1 MSPIDSQ
8 LPMPTGP
15 SQGGGGGSIA
25 LNTLIDYIIQR
36 TYAEM
41 SVLSELLPR
50 KSDMERKIEIVQFSQ
65 RTRQLFVRLLALV
78 KWANSASKVDKCGE
92 ICNFLEQQSLL
103 FVETA
108 DAMAKMARETL
119 VNARLP
125 NFPLPYAVDV
135 LTTGTYPRLPTCIR
149 DKIVPADP
157 ITVTEK
163 RLTLQ
168 RLSQVIQY
176 RLVCSELP
184 PQMRR
189 LKIENGRVK
198 FLVEYEFEVTLTL
211 MGDSHNIPW
220 RLLDIDI
227 LVEDHQTGDGKS
239 LVHSLQVNYIHRLV
253 QSRLLDNEKPLHDLY
268 RMLHSFCL
276 SLQLEVLHSQIQRLV
291 RERLGDSVR
300 VEDYTP
306 GKCLVISYWRD
317 QIKKDKES
325 SVYKL
330 SVHVSKE
337 DEGKPLQISHSPLM
351 TLEEARKVG
360 ISIRSEH
367 LSIEKLIIQTIE
379 VRTHAKLKEF
389 AKDLQKYV
397 DGPCEIKDVPAIL
410 HVPILNP
417 HTSAE
422 VLRVAIDIQ
431 RGTFLTSVPCSN
443 HPVIQEIE
451 ENLNNE
457 RRHLDKQIAKL
468 RSELALLRCEKSV
481 QQLPASSHRQ
491 LPFINFAGHPLES
504 LSKHKLYVR
513 VPKQTSY
520 AVVVEVEDAPPKSFV
535 YKYYLLE
542 MATASAENIDN
553 TLVEDNGAV
562 KPFLKANHLTPIN
575 IFSLTHGPYA
585 TVFSENDEYELDSIS
600 RKRKLLLGDKD
611 GPSPKMRKESPY
623 FVAPLAFLLAHCEEK
638 LPFVALTEELTKRN
652 IPHQGI
658 QVDGEGSCMTLTVM
672 DLPNCKGCTQEAMDE
687 LRKNLLCN
695 KFRIQVRPTR
705 NWIVEFVFTN
715 CPIKTTSPKEQ
726 GPIQRVYFSFDLN
739 TDQASKT
746 IQDLLDEWA
755 LVANLYQAVYNFSHF
770 YNDSRTG
777 LQKLI
782 EVRSYNYR
790 KLTIVYGVTMTSLVN
805 IFWRSDTKS
814 FHITLGTCGQNST
827 TINPHVLVITQLE
840 EELNS
845 SKSADAVANLVQLLN
860 DTWSPLTSI
869 NKLSTS
875 PLLGGSTHPKQSM
888 LSFTIIPQSTT
899 HVRIAF
905 RNVSCVDVHFRSGK
919 MVAVRDGAISLF
931 DTNKV
936 IDGFSP
942 TPGLKAFLN
951 MFVDETV
958 TGNHPR
964 RRSTTEDDHPM
975 SPIVMDSFDSFL
987 PQNPSVGS
995 PASRPR
1001 QDGNLRFQNPMTPP
1015 SNPHTPASPSTSRI
1029 SSGYAS
1035 SPAAAFSLSSPP
1047 SLPPQ
1052 VAQSPSA
1059 ALISTPS
1066 PSTLLGQGGS
1076 PGNPQLHVPSPGSFV
1091 PTPSPQS
1098 LGIHLSSPAG
1108 PFIAPQGMVDGGSPF
1123 TMPSPGTRNWPG
1135 SPSVQ
1140 GPSPVSRHGTATSPG
1155 HPALHSP
1162 QTQVKDSEHSKSSV
1176 VSPAPR
1182 MLQQRSWAASIPTI
1196 LSHDAFSKLLTPCP
1210 LPGMN
1215 FLPASPLERF
1225 LGCVYFRRHL
1235 PRVIQGES
1243 SLQSI
1248 QLNEPGVSAF
1258 KVDSLQF
1265 RVSLNP
1271 TTLQSLHIKVTP
1283 TLDYQDQ
1290 WANEEIQ
1297 ILEKF
1302 FDLKVA
1308 SPPYKVNALTAFC
1321 RLLGAPARI
1330 LRDCLQIMRLELM
1343 PDRNLKWSVQWCLT
1357 IPPGAHP
1364 ISAPAG
1370 TPAIVVKSKMIIML
1384 LLTRIGLML
1393 PSNTE
1398 PQSVIVPLIY
1408 DIAANTIQLVEARLP
1423 AAQAHTPA
1431 QMAIVAML
1439 RRFAELHQNPT
1450 ECAIFPSVR
1459 ELMTNLVIPIQQ

>member
-1 MSPIDSQ
+1 MAPIDSQ
-8 LPMPTGP
+8 LPMPSGP
-15 SQGGGGGSIA
+15 PQGGGGTIA

-41 SVLSELLPR
+41 TVLSELLPR
-50 KSDMERKIEIVQFSQ
+50 KSDMERKIEIVQFAQ
-65 RTRQLFVRLLALV
+65 KTRQLFVRLLALV

-108 DAMAKMARETL
+108 DSMARMARETL

-198 FLVEYEFEVTLTL
+198 FLVEHEFEVTLTL
-211 MGDSHNIPW
+211 MGDSPTIPW
-220 RLLDIDI
+220 RLLDIDV
-227 LVEDHQTGDGKS
+227 LVEDHQTGDGKG

-300 VEDYTP
+300 VEEYTA
-306 GKCLVISYWRD
+306 GKCLFVSYWRD
-317 QIKKDKES
+317 QLKKEKDGT
-325 SVYKL
+325 VYKL
-330 SVHVSKE
+330 SVHVSE
-337 DEGKPLQISHSPLM
+337 DDEGKPLQISHTPVM
-351 TLEEARKVG
+351 TAEESRKVG
-360 ISIRSEH
+360 LAIRNDH
-367 LSIEKLIIQTIE
+367 LSIEKLLIQTIE
-379 VRTHAKLKEF
+379 VRTHARLKEL

-397 DGPCEIKDVPAIL
+397 DGTCEIKDVPAVL
-410 HVPILNP
+410 HVPVLNP
-417 HTSAE
+417 YTSAE
-422 VLRVAIDIQ
+422 ILRVAVDIQ
-431 RGTFLTSVPCSN
+431 RGTFLTSVPCSD
-443 HPVIQEIE
+443 HPVVQEIE
-451 ENLNNE
+451 ENLNGDKRNI
-457 RRHLDKQIAKL
+457 DKQIAKL
-468 RSELALLRCEKSV
+468 RCELALLRCEKSV

-491 LPFINFAGHPLES
+491 LPFINLSGNPLEN
-504 LSKHKLYVR
+504 LSKYKLFVR
-513 VPKQTSY
+513 VPKQTNF
-520 AVVVEVEDAPPKSFV
+520 AVIVEVDDMPPKSFV

-542 MATASAENIDN
+542 MIAASAETSDN
-553 TLVEDNGAV
+553 TLVEDTSPV
-562 KPFLKANHLTPIN
+562 KPFLRAKHLTPIN

-585 TVFSENDEYELDSIS
+585 TVFSETDETELDSLS
-600 RKRKLLLGDKD
+600 RKRKLLLGDQE
-611 GPSPKMRKESPY
+611 GSPPKIRKESPY
-623 FVAPLAFLLAHCEEK
+623 FVSPLAFLLAHCEEK
-638 LPFVALTEELTKRN
+638 LPFVSLTEELTKHG
-652 IPHQGI
+652 ISHQGV
-658 QVDGEGSCMTLTVM
+658 QVDGEGSCMTLNIM
-672 DLPNCKGCTQEAMDE
+672 DLPDCEGCSPSNMQT
-687 LRKNLLCN
+687 LKNNLLTC

-705 NWIVEFVFTN
+705 NWIVEFVFTD
-715 CPIKTTSPKEQ
+715 CPLKSASRKEQ
-726 GPIQRVYFSFDLN
+726 GPVQRVYFSFDLN

-746 IQDLLDEWA
+746 VQDLLDEWTM
-755 LVANLYQAVYNFSHF
+755 VANLYNAVTNFSHF
-770 YNDSRTG
+770 FNDKRTG
-777 LQKLI
+777 IQDLI
-782 EVRSYNYR
+782 EVRSYNYK
-790 KLTIVYGVTMTSLVN
+790 KLTIVYGATRTSLVN
-805 IFWRSDTKS
+805 IMWKVDTKL
-814 FHITLGTCGQNST
+814 FHLTLGTCGQNAT
-827 TINPHVLVITQLE
+827 TINPHVLMLTQLQ
-840 EELNS
+840 EELNNTNS
-845 SKSADAVANLVQLLN
+845 PDAIANLVQLLN

-869 NKLSTS
+869 NKLTTS
-875 PLLGGSTHPKQSM
+875 PIFGASTYPKQPM
-888 LSFTIIPQSTT
+888 LSFTVIPQSAT
-899 HVRIAF
+899 HVRISF
-905 RNVSCVDVHFRSGK
+905 RNVSCVDVHFRAGK

-931 DTNKV
+931 DTSKV

-964 RRSTTEDDHPM
+964 RRSTTDEDHSLSPVGIDPM
-975 SPIVMDSFDSFL
+975 DIFL

-1001 QDGNLRFQNPMTPP
+1001 QDSNLRFPNPMTPP
-1015 SNPHTPASPSTSRI
+1015 SNPHTPASPSASRI

-1047 SLPPQ
+1047 SLPTQ
-1052 VAQSPSA
+1052 VSHSPSA

-1066 PSTLLGQGGS
+1066 PGTLLVQSGS

-1091 PTPSPQS
+1091 PAPSPQS

-1108 PFIAPQGMVDGGSPF
+1108 PFITPQGMVDGGSPF

-1176 VSPAPR
+1176 VSPPPR
-1182 MLQQRSWAASIPTI
+1182 MLSQRSWAASIPTI
-1196 LSHDAFSKLLTPCP
+1196 LSHDAFNKLLSPCL

-1235 PRVIQGES
+1235 PRVMQGET
-1243 SLQSI
+1243 SLQSM
-1248 QLNEPGVSAF
+1248 QSNEPGVNAF
-1258 KVDSLQF
+1258 KVESLQF

-1271 TTLQSLHIKVTP
+1271 NTLQSLHIKVTP
-1283 TLDYQDQ
+1283 TLEYQDQ
-1290 WANEEIQ
+1290 WTAEEIQ

-1330 LRDCLQIMRLELM
+1330 LKDCLQIMRLELM

-1370 TPAIVVKSKMIIML
+1370 TPAVVVKNKMIIML
-1384 LLTRIGLML
+1384 QLTRIGLML
-1393 PSNTE
+1393 SSNSE
-1398 PQSVIVPLIY
+1398 PQSVIIPLLY
-1408 DIAANTIQLVEARLP
+1408 DITANTIQPVEARPP
-1423 AAQAHTPA
+1423 APHTQTPA
-1431 QMAIVAML
+1431 QMAIVSML
-1439 RRFAELHQNPT
+1439 RRFAELHQNPS